1 MSKATEVRDMSDEQ
15 IRLTWK
21 EAAENL
27 FRLRIKSQTER
38 IEVPTELRKSRRLI
52 ARCQTI
58 LHERE
63 LAAAAKAASEAK
75 PGTDAKAAAAAKP
88 AAPTKSTAPAKSK
101 KAAKPEKAA
110 AK

>member
-58 LHERE
+58 LRERE
-63 LAAAAKAASEAK
+63 LAAAAKAGSEAK
-75 PGTDAKAAAAAKP
+75 PVADAKAATAAKP
-88 AAPTKSTAPAKSK
+88 VASAKSAAPAKSSK
-101 KAAKPEKAA
+101 AKPEKAA
-110 AK
+110 VK

>member
-1 MSKATEVRDMSDEQ
+1 MSEEQ

-38 IEVPTELRKSRRLI
+38 IEVPTEMTKARRLI

-58 LHERE
+58 LNER
-63 LAAAAKAASEAK
+63 ARSAAAK
-75 PGTDAKAAAAAKP
+75 
-88 AAPTKSTAPAKSK
+88 
-101 KAAKPEKAA
+101 EKAA
-110 AK
+110 T

>member
-63 LAAAAKAASEAK
+63 LAAAKAN
-75 PGTDAKAAAAAKP
+75 PPAAKP
-88 AAPTKSTAPAKSK
+88 AAAPKAEKP
-101 KAAKPEKAA
+101 AAKPENAA
-110 AK
+110 AKKPAKAGAK

>member
-1 MSKATEVRDMSDEQ
+1 MAKTSELRDMSEEQ

-38 IEVPTELRKSRRLI
+38 IEVPTEMTKARRLI

-58 LHERE
+58 LNERARS
-63 LAAAAKAASEAK
+63 AA
-75 PGTDAKAAAAAKP
+75 
-88 AAPTKSTAPAKSK
+88 TK
-101 KAAKPEKAA
+101 EKAA
-110 AK
+110 T

>member
-1 MSKATEVRDMSDEQ
+1 MAKTSELRDMSEEQ

-38 IEVPTELRKSRRLI
+38 IEVPTEMTKARRLI

-58 LHERE
+58 LNER
-63 LAAAAKAASEAK
+63 ARTAAAK
-75 PGTDAKAAAAAKP
+75 
-88 AAPTKSTAPAKSK
+88 
-101 KAAKPEKAA
+101 EKAA
-110 AK
+110 T

>member
-63 LAAAAKAASEAK
+63 LAAAAKAESEAK
-75 PGTDAKAAAAAKP
+75 SGGDAKSAPAAKPVAPAKAAV
-88 AAPTKSTAPAKSK
+88 PAKSK